1 MLGLV
6 NLLELLVVG
15 YSPGLLAM
23 AESVRTRTRF
33 EGVGVDG
40 DATDE
45 RGEVTHLGTD
55 ARFGSWLIAPTRR
68 TRHGQ
73 RPPAGVEIVSSAS
86 ATIAT
91 S

>member
-1 MLGLV
+1 LLGLV

-45 RGEVTHLGTD
+45 RGMTHVVRAGRGMSGCLPGRTCD
-55 ARFGSWLIAPTRR
+55 PTIPWLAL
-68 TRHGQ
+68 
-73 RPPAGVEIVSSAS
+73 PACVRAHP
-86 ATIAT
+86 
-91 S
+91 